1 MKANPHQPAGE
12 LRCLLPTACL
22 RCPMEE
28 VNYERKKNFR
38 WIYFSSLIQQLV
50 HSWIFYLTI
59 HKQFLIWWNTKRVT
73 WLWKWTVDLKA
84 GNCFRKK
91 LKTGF
96 FLQFSGGWVQ
106 DVSFSASG
114 ELLAFVGHDSSISV
128 VNGAN
133 NQQ

>member
-1 MKANPHQPAGE
+1 MDSGFESRE
-12 LRCLLPTACL
+12 LFSK
-22 RCPMEE
+22 EI
-28 VNYERKKNFR
+28 KN
-38 WIYFSSLIQQLV
+38 WV
-50 HSWIFYLTI
+50 
-59 HKQFLIWWNTKRVT
+59 
-73 WLWKWTVDLKA
+73 
-84 GNCFRKK
+84 
-91 LKTGF
+91 

>member
-1 MKANPHQPAGE
+1 
-12 LRCLLPTACL
+12 
-22 RCPMEE
+22 MEE
-28 VNYERKKNFR
+28 VNYEKKKILDEFIFQVKFNNLYIHDFSTSLYTNNFWCDETLKGKR
-38 WIYFSSLIQQLV
+38 DFGNGQWSSIGRELFSKEIKNWS
-50 HSWIFYLTI
+50 
-59 HKQFLIWWNTKRVT
+59 
-73 WLWKWTVDLKA
+73 
-84 GNCFRKK
+84 
-91 LKTGF
+91 F